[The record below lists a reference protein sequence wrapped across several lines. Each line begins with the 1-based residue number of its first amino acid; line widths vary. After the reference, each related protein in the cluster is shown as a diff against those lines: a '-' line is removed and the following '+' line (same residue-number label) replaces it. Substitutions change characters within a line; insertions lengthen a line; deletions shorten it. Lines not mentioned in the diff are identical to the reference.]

1 MLTKRQNPAMSTRA
15 KPSPSTKTAKPGAA
29 TATVSQAA
37 QTSSV
42 PLERVGAL
50 RDPLDRDLLALLQA
64 NARASTADL
73 ARQLRTARTTVLAR
87 LGRMER
93 EGVIAGY
100 TVRLGQDLRDL
111 GLQAFVGITVQ
122 PKAGR
127 EVVRQISRMPE
138 VRQLCA
144 VSGEFDYV
152 VLLRAE
158 SALRMNTLLDE
169 MGNFDG
175 VVKTTTS
182 VALEWKIDRT

>member
-1 MLTKRQNPAMSTRA
+1 MVRTPNTTTGATTVGVRSAKAPAAS
-15 KPSPSTKTAKPGAA
+15 GAA
-29 TATVSQAA
+29 TATPRSA
-37 QTSSV
+37 
-42 PLERVGAL
+42 GL
-50 RDPLDRDLLALLQA
+50 RDALDRDLLALLQA
-64 NARASTADL
+64 NARASTAEL
-73 ARQLRTARTTVLAR
+73 ARQLGTARTTVLAR
-87 LGRMER
+87 LERLER

-100 TVRLGQDLRDL
+100 TVRLGQDLLDQ
-111 GLQAFVGITVQ
+111 GLQAFVGVTVQ

-127 EVVRQISRMPE
+127 DVVRQLTRMPE

>member
-1 MLTKRQNPAMSTRA
+1 MARVP
-15 KPSPSTKTAKPGAA
+15 P
-29 TATVSQAA
+29 TATSATTAGARSEKATTASSTPAA
-37 QTSSV
+37 A
-42 PLERVGAL
+42 PRGAGL
-50 RDPLDRDLLALLQA
+50 RDALDRDLLALLQA
-64 NARASTADL
+64 NARASTAEL
-73 ARQLRTARTTVLAR
+73 ARQLGTARTTVLAR
-87 LGRMER
+87 LERLER

-100 TVRLGQDLRDL
+100 TVRLGQDLLDQ
-111 GLQAFVGITVQ
+111 GLQAFVGVTVQ

-127 EVVRQISRMPE
+127 DVVRQLARMPE

>member
-1 MLTKRQNPAMSTRA
+1 MSNPTKPLRSTNARAAAAPAAVLPERA
-15 KPSPSTKTAKPGAA
+15 
-29 TATVSQAA
+29 Q
-37 QTSSV
+37 
-42 PLERVGAL
+42 AL
-50 RDPLDRDLLALLQA
+50 RDQLDRDLLALLQA

-73 ARQLRTARTTVLAR
+73 ARQLGTARTTVLAR
-87 LGRMER
+87 LSRMER

-100 TVRLGQDLRDL
+100 TVRLGQDVRDA
-111 GLQAFVGITVQ
+111 GLQAFVGVTVQ

-169 MGNFDG
+169 VGNFDG

>member
-1 MLTKRQNPAMSTRA
+1 MSTTAR
-15 KPSPSTKTAKPGAA
+15 KPKPR
-29 TATVSQAA
+29 TSAA
-37 QTSSV
+37 QPASRTA
-42 PLERVGAL
+42 GL
-50 RDPLDRDLLALLQA
+50 RDALDRDLLALLQA

-73 ARQLRTARTTVLAR
+73 ARQLGTARTTVLAR
-87 LGRMER
+87 LARLER

-100 TVRLGQDLRDL
+100 TVRLGQDVRDQ
-111 GLQAFVGITVQ
+111 GLQAFVGVTVS

-127 EVVRQISRMPE
+127 DVVRQLGRMPE
-138 VRQLCA
+138 VHQLCA

-169 MGNFDG
+169 IGNFDG

-182 VALEWKIDRT
+182 VALEWKIDRS

>member
-1 MLTKRQNPAMSTRA
+1 MSITT
-15 KPSPSTKTAKPGAA
+15 KPSRVVKA
-29 TATVSQAA
+29 
-37 QTSSV
+37 SV
-42 PLERVGAL
+42 PAVPAPTVGERVNAL
-50 RDPLDRDLLALLQA
+50 RDQLDRDLLALLQA

-73 ARQLRTARTTVLAR
+73 ARQLGTARTTVLAR

-100 TVRLGQDLRDL
+100 TVRLGQDVRDM

-152 VLLRAE
+152 VLLRAD

>member
-1 MLTKRQNPAMSTRA
+1 MAPQYTEHPT
-15 KPSPSTKTAKPGAA
+15 PG
-29 TATVSQAA
+29 
-37 QTSSV
+37 
-42 PLERVGAL
+42 L
-50 RDPLDRDLLALLQA
+50 RDALDRELLALLQV
-64 NARASTADL
+64 NARTSTADL
-73 ARQLRTARTTVLAR
+73 ARQLGTARTTVIAR
-87 LGRMER
+87 LARMER
-93 EGVIAGY
+93 ERVIAGY
-100 TVRLGQDLRDL
+100 TVRLGQDVRDL

-127 EVVRQISRMPE
+127 EVVRQLSRMPE

-158 SALRMNTLLDE
+158 TALRMNTLLDE
-169 MGNFDG
+169 MGNFEG